1 MAASFAG
8 LTPYNF
14 GFNTCPPGR
23 RDPTLLSDPNGECP
37 VCIGALIGL
46 VSGYF
51 SGKAA
56 GLKGGELIG
65 FMFGNGLIGALS
77 GGIGSAIGTG
87 LISSGVNSIVA
98 GGIAGASAG
107 AVAGFYGTALAGGNP
122 LDGLWKGALT
132 GLIGGGVG
140 SSLTGAGG
148 AIAGG
153 ASAGATGAALNGG
166 DIGQVGMGAL
176 AGGAIAGGLYMGTS
190 LIKFFMLA
198 KKVPGLTFKRYR
210 MAARGYQLT
219 QLEDVEYGN
228 LDDPKLGN
236 TGLVK
241 GQYKRT
247 RSVIRRF
254 NNMHKKYGYFRKR
267 NGRFVKWTIRE
278 GEYVDY
284 GPIEKGY
291 EWSFHTHT
299 RYGSLRPSVA
309 DLGFNKTYI
318 KNNGISLLVSK
329 TAVYM
334 TIGGIENYIGPAH
347 SYFNMSSFF
356 LFY

>member
-190 LIKFFMLA
+190 LIKFSKLS
-198 KKVPGLTFKRYR
+198 GLKEFDELSLKNKFRASRAIQKTLRDR
-210 MAARGYQLT
+210 R
-219 QLEDVEYGN
+219 EYGFKDGGEN
-228 LDDPKLGN
+228 GY
-236 TGLVK
+236 TGLKK
-241 GQYKRT
+241 GIFDEKEVLKRFKPT
-247 RSVIRRF
+247 NGDKRV
-254 NNMHKKYGYFRKR
+254 FRTK
-267 NGRFVKWTIRE
+267 NGSIITKTNRVNHR
-278 GEYVDY
+278 
-284 GPIEKGY
+284 IEWGDIGSY
-291 EWSFHTHT
+291 DVNFHTHVGFGPT
-299 RYGSLRPSVA
+299 QFSGNNG
-309 DLGFNKTYI
+309 DLGYYI
-318 KNNGISLLVSK
+318 NYNISNAFMMNGTEIHFAIN
-329 TAVYM
+329 AVPQ
-334 TIGGIENYIGPAH
+334 YIGPTAKH
-347 SYFNMSSFF
+347 FNLNPLF
-356 LFY
+356 LY